1 MPDNLNNQH
10 LTIGEF
16 ALQTGLTQRALRLYA
31 ERGIL
36 LPASVDPINGYR
48 RYAPEQVRT
57 GMLVRALREAAV
69 PMAELADLD
78 SFSIAEHRESLR
90 RRRSAEDEA
99 LLVAEAIDGFDA
111 TDWPVTVTAAG
122 PQAWAGVRITEDFT
136 EDESGDAVLEAL
148 GDNEIANRCFGV
160 LFEELAGRGN
170 HANGVFWTAMDEGGD
185 PGSVALTLAWPVPT
199 DPREGDWDA
208 LVAAVGERTAGLLP
222 TSLEVVAGVL
232 PARREL
238 SCRSEWPGEGADP
251 AATVLS
257 GMGPMLALQ
266 EHESAHA
273 ERPLSRTIRQRGV
286 LGEEGMPTAQEM
298 VLDVHP

>member
-1 MPDNLNNQH
+1 MPDNPNGLD

-36 LPASVDPINGYR
+36 APASADPINGYR

-57 GMLVRALREAAV
+57 GMLVRALREASV
-69 PMAELADLD
+69 PMAELAALD
-78 SFSIAEHRESLR
+78 SFSITEHRESLR
-90 RRRSAEDEA
+90 KKRMAEDEA
-99 LLVAEAIDGFDA
+99 LLVAETINDFDA
-111 TDWPVTVTAAG
+111 ADWPVTVTPAG
-122 PQAWAGVRITEDFT
+122 AQAWAGVRILEDFT

-170 HANGVFWTAMDEGGD
+170 RADGAFWTAMGEGGE
-185 PGSVALTLAWPVPT
+185 PGSVALTLCWPVPT
-199 DPREGDWDA
+199 DPRDGDWDG
-208 LVAAVGERTAGLLP
+208 LVAAVEARTAGLSP
-222 TSLEVVAGVL
+222 TSLSVVAGVL

-238 SCRSEWPGEGADP
+238 SCRSAWPGDDADP
-251 AATVLS
+251 VQMMLS
-257 GMGPMLALQ
+257 GMGPTLALQ
-266 EHESAHA
+266 EYQAAHA

-286 LGEEGMPTAQEM
+286 LDEIGMPIAQEM
-298 VLDVHP
+298 VLDVRP